1 MAVDVEVCLVAM
13 HAFAN
18 MVGHPAYRQNIAGT
32 VEGEGVIRVQSLAGH
47 NLVMDWP
54 QPGVVSLE

>member
-32 VEGEGVIRVQSLAGH
+32 VEGESVIRAESLTGH
-47 NLVMDWP
+47 NLVMNWP